1 MPNAGLTDGA
11 SDFDAAFFETYVRKQ
26 VIAQLTTA
34 NLPAAATEGRVFA
47 DTTVNGLV
55 IDNGSA
61 LVPGGFWAAW
71 PTFTPTISA
80 STTPPTGWTT
90 TGAYWQFGKLVLA
103 RGGFT
108 YGAGTAAVGSLRF
121 GLPVTAATGGW
132 CLGIVTLNNSG
143 TGYWYGAELASTTY
157 LNAVAPGAYAVV
169 TGASPFTP
177 GASDFYRY
185 FVAYEAA

>member
-1 MPNAGLTDGA
+1 MPDAGITDGA
-11 SDFDAAFFETYVRKQ
+11 SDFDQAFHETYIRKQ

-34 NLPAAATEGRVFA
+34 SLPAAATEGRLFA

-61 LVPGGFWAAW
+61 LVPAGLWGAW
-71 PTFTPTISA
+71 TAFTPTIAA
-80 STTPPTGWTT
+80 STTSPTGWTT
-90 TGAYWQFGKLVLA
+90 AGAYWQFGKLVVA
-103 RGGFT
+103 RASFT
-108 YGAGTAAVGSLRF
+108 YGAGTAASGSLRF
-121 GLPVTAATGGW
+121 GLPVTASSTW
-132 CLGIVTLNNSG
+132 CFGVATLNNSG

-157 LNAVAPGAYAVV
+157 LNAVAPGATSTV

-185 FVAYEAA
+185 FVVYEAA